1 METPA
6 KSADVAAIATEVT
19 NQIVVYTPTAVATVQ
34 AAVQIAET
42 TGASGKDKFA
52 AVMKAVQDV
61 SAVAA
66 GIPVPSVS
74 AIAML
79 INLTVSI
86 FNATGFF
93 AHK

>member
-1 METPA
+1 METPTQ
-6 KSADVAAIATEVT
+6 SADVAAIATEVT
-19 NQIVVYTPTAVATVQ
+19 NQIIVYTPTAVATVQ

-42 TGASGKDKFA
+42 TGTSGKDKFA

-61 SAVAA
+61 SGVAA